1 MRDWRCSQRMPDG
14 KARRGCLNDYLP
26 PNGTKAVTDEIMA
39 VAARAHASDR
49 DMVAGWLSLLMPKL

>member
-1 MRDWRCSQRMPDG
+1 MPDG